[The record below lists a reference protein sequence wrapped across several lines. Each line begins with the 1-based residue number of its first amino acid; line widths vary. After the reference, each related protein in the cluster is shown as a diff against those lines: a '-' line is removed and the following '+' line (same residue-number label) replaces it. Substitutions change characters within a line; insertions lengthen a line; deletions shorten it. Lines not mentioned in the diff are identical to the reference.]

1 MHECESCGYDFVSVL
16 GLRADVI
23 IAVVIVAA
31 VIIEFVLDCS
41 WSL

>member
-1 MHECESCGYDFVSVL
+1 VHECESCGYDFVSVL

-41 WSL
+41 WS